1 MSVVISGSLV
11 LSDTV
16 SGGGTINADNP
27 LIGWRNRVTA
37 SNVSATSQETG
48 FPASNV
54 ANVSTALRWQ
64 GAASSPPMD
73 EHLTFALETEEL
85 VDYLA
90 VARHNFYSAQI
101 AVSVEVLNEA
111 TSPDSWDEIVSPVI
125 PPNDGP
131 LLFRFTPQAIGSI
144 RFRMQPGT
152 AVPRAAVV
160 YCGDL
165 LVLQRRIY
173 VGHTPVNYG
182 TRLSVANHRS
192 ISGDFLGR
200 IVLGEKTMT
209 QVAMQDLTP
218 AWYRSQLEPFRVAA
232 KELPFFFAWRPS
244 SYPYEVGFVWTAN
257 DPQPQNQLPNGMV
270 SFSMDVEGV
279 T

>member
-16 SGGGTINADNP
+16 SGGGIINADNP
-27 LIGWRNRVTA
+27 LIGWRNQVDA
-37 SNVSATSQETG
+37 SNVSATSEETG

-54 ANVSTALRWQ
+54 ANPSTALRWQ
-64 GAASSPPMD
+64 AAASSPAVD
-73 EHLTFALETEEL
+73 DYLTFALATEDL

-101 AVSVEVLNEA
+101 AVSVEVLNES
-111 TSPDSWDEIVSPVI
+111 TSPDSWDEIVSPAI

-131 LLFRFTPQAIGSI
+131 LLFRFTPQGIASI
-144 RFRMQPGT
+144 RLRMQPGT
-152 AVPRAAVV
+152 AVARAAVV
-160 YCGDL
+160 YSGEL

-182 TRLSVANHRS
+182 TQLSVANHRS

-200 IVLGEKTMT
+200 IILGEKKMT
-209 QVAMQDLTP
+209 QVALQDLTP
-218 AWYRSQLEPFRVAA
+218 AWYRTFLEPFRVAA
-232 KELPFFFAWRPS
+232 KQRPFFFAWRPS
-244 SYPYEVGFVWTAN
+244 SYPYETGFVWTTG
-257 DPQPQNQLPNGMV
+257 DPQPQNQLANGLM
-270 SFSMDVEGV
+270 SFSMDIEGV

>member
-11 LSDTV
+11 LSDSV
-16 SGGGTINADNP
+16 SGGGIINADNP
-27 LIGWRNRVTA
+27 LIGYRNLVTSSNVTA
-37 SNVSATSQETG
+37 TSEDPDH
-48 FPASNV
+48 PASNV
-54 ANVSTALRWQ
+54 ANPSTALRWQ
-64 GAASSPPMD
+64 GLGGSPAED
-73 EHLTFALETEEL
+73 EYLTFALDTVEL

-101 AVSVEVLNEA
+101 AVSVEVLDQS
-111 TSPDSWDEIVSPVI
+111 TSPDSWDELVAPGI
-125 PPNDGP
+125 PSNDGP
-131 LLFRFTPQAIGSI
+131 LLFRFTPQGIASI
-144 RFRMQPGT
+144 RLRMQPGA

-160 YCGDL
+160 YSGAL

-182 TRLSVANHRS
+182 TQLSVANHRS

-200 IVLGEKTMT
+200 IVLSRKTRT
-209 QVAMQDLTP
+209 QVALENLTP
-218 AWYRSQLEPFRVAA
+218 AWYRTYLEPFRAA
-232 KELPFFFAWRPS
+232 AEDLPFFFAWRPS
-244 SYPYEVGFVWTAN
+244 SYPYEVGFVWVAN

>member
-1 MSVVISGSLV
+1 MSVVISGNLV

-16 SGGGTINADNP
+16 SGGEIINADNP
-27 LIGWRNRVTA
+27 LIGWRNRVNA
-37 SNVSATSQETG
+37 SNVSATSEETG

-54 ANVSTALRWQ
+54 ANPSTALRWQ
-64 GAASSPPMD
+64 AAVSSPAMD
-73 EHLTFALETEEL
+73 EYLTFALATEEL

-90 VARHNFYSAQI
+90 VARHNFWSAQI
-101 AVSVEVLNEA
+101 AVSVEVLNET
-111 TSPDSWDEIVSPVI
+111 TSPDSWDEVVSPVI

-131 LLFRFTPQAIGSI
+131 LLFRFTPQGIASI
-144 RFRMQPGT
+144 RLRMQPGT

-160 YCGDL
+160 YCGEL

-182 TRLSVANHRS
+182 TQLSVANHRS

-209 QVAMQDLTP
+209 QVALQDLTP
-218 AWYRSQLEPFRVAA
+218 AWYRTYLEPFRVAA

-244 SYPYEVGFVWTAN
+244 AYPYEVGFVWTTN
-257 DPQPQNQLPNGMV
+257 DPQPQNQLANGMM

>member
-11 LSDTV
+11 LTDTV
-16 SGGGTINADNP
+16 SGGGVINADNP
-27 LIGWRNRVTA
+27 VIGWRNLVTTA
-37 SNVSATSQETG
+37 NVSATSADADYPET
-48 FPASNV
+48 NV
-54 ANVSTALRWQ
+54 ANPSTALRWQ
-64 GAASSPPMD
+64 GAVSSPAMD
-73 EHLTFALETEEL
+73 DYLTFALDTEEL

-111 TSPDSWDEIVSPVI
+111 MSPDNWDEIVSPVI

-131 LLFRFTPQAIGSI
+131 LLFRFTPQGIASI
-144 RFRMQPGT
+144 RLRMQPGT

-173 VGHTPVNYG
+173 VGHTPINFG
-182 TRLSVANHRS
+182 TQLSVANHRS

-200 IVLGEKTMT
+200 IVLSEKTMT
-209 QVAMQDLTP
+209 QIALENLTP
-218 AWYRSQLEPFRVAA
+218 DWYRTYLEPFRVAA
-232 KELPFFFAWRPS
+232 KEIPFFFAWRPS
-244 SYPYEVGFVWTAN
+244 SYSYEVGFVWVPN
-257 DPQPQNQLPNGMV
+257 DPRPQNQLANGMV
-270 SFSMDVEGV
+270 SFSMDIEGV

>member
-11 LSDTV
+11 LSDSV
-16 SGGGTINADNP
+16 SGGGIVNADNP
-27 LIGWRNRVTA
+27 LIGWRNRVTS
-37 SNVSATSQETG
+37 SNVSATSAETG

-54 ANVSTALRWQ
+54 ANPSTVLRWQ
-64 GAASSPPMD
+64 GGASSPAED
-73 EHLTFALETEEL
+73 DYLTFALNTEEL

-90 VARHNFYSAQI
+90 VARHNFWSAQI

-111 TSPDSWDEIVSPVI
+111 TSPESWDEIVAPVI

-131 LLFRFTPQAIGSI
+131 LLFRFTPQGIDSI
-144 RFRMQPGT
+144 RLRMQPGS

-160 YCGDL
+160 YCGEL
-165 LVLQRRIY
+165 LILQRRIY

-182 TRLSVANHRS
+182 TQINVANHRS

-200 IVLGEKTMT
+200 VVLSEKTMT
-209 QVAMQDLTP
+209 QVSMQNLTP
-218 AWYRSQLEPFRVAA
+218 DWYRSQLEPFRVAA
-232 KELPFFFAWRPS
+232 QENPFFFAWRPS
-244 SYPYEVGFVWTAN
+244 AYPCEVGFVWVTN
-257 DPQPQNQLPNGMV
+257 DPMPQNELPNGMV
-270 SFSMDVEGV
+270 SFSFDVEGV